1 MARPPILPPLLDR
14 ACERVERRYGPLPFR
29 HRGIRITRKL
39 IQAAIEIL
47 NDAPGR
53 LLPQHCRNARR
64 EYTPDGLDRRIKERL
79 DDDTRTANILS
90 DILQDAGI
98 VEVTKVSNPETGRM
112 IKATRLLGEWA
123 WGATRREGECP

>member
-1 MARPPILPPLLDR
+1 MAKPPILPTLLDR
-14 ACERVERRYGPLPFR
+14 ACERVECRYGALPFR

-39 IQAAIEIL
+39 MQAAIEIL

-64 EYTPDGLDRRIKERL
+64 QYTPDGLDRRIKQRM

-98 VEVTKVSNPETGRM
+98 AEVTKVSNPETGRM
-112 IKATRLLGEWA
+112 IKATRLLDGWA
-123 WGATRREGECP
+123 WGSARQKVAH